1 VKGFASGVTYNII
14 LTGLSAVDSLQAA
27 AAAGI
32 VGELGAA
39 ASAVAGVARR
49 LHAAKS

>member
-1 VKGFASGVTYNII
+1 MFNII
-14 LTGLSAVDSLQAA
+14 LTRLSAVDSLLVAA
-27 AAAGI
+27 ATSI
-32 VGELGAA
+32 VGELCAA